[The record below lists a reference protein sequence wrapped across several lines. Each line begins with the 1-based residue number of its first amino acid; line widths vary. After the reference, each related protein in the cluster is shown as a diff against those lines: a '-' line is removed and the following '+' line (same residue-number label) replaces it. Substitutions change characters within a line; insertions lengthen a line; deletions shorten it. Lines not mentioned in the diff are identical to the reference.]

1 MRADLAT
8 EITNKILN
16 LMEENGSDWRR
27 PWLGDGIAK
36 NIVSKKSYRG
46 VNIPILGLSGYAAQW
61 FGTYKQWSEL
71 GAQVRKGEKSTAIF
85 FWKPLHIKDKET
97 EEDRQILMARSY
109 AVFSI
114 EQVENAPTVEI
125 ETRPPLERHAECDR
139 IIEATG
145 AQITF
150 GGDRAAYIPSQDRII
165 MPRPEQFL
173 SPEGYYGTL
182 CHEATHWAGHESR
195 LNRNLKGRFGGETY
209 AFEELIGETGSALR
223 RLWHNSRTQ
232 TRYGKIPEQLDC
244 GSQERQARD
253 HLSIQPCATCGRFYP
268 QGRTGARAGA
278 DTSRHFSRPNP
289 PPTVRRS
296 KPCRF
301 KTSPFLNS
309 NCRPST
315 FARPAASK
323 RSSAWLPASR
333 RTVSCRTFA
342 CSSD

>member
-114 EQVENAPTVEI
+114 EQVDNAPTVEI

-139 IIEATG
+139 IIKATG
-145 AQITF
+145 AQITY

-165 MPRPEQFL
+165 MPKPEQFL
-173 SPEGYYGTL
+173 SPEGFYGTL

-209 AFEELIGETGSALR
+209 AFEELIGETGSALICAT
-223 RLWHNSRTQ
+223 S
-232 TRYGKIPEQLDC
+232 GIIPEPRPDTAKYLNNWIAVLKNDKHAIISAFSHAQRAADFILKDEPAHAPEPTRPDI
-244 GSQERQARD
+244 SAD
-253 HLSIQPCATCGRFYP
+253 PIHPQP
-268 QGRTGARAGA
+268 
-278 DTSRHFSRPNP
+278 
-289 PPTVRRS
+289 
-296 KPCRF
+296 
-301 KTSPFLNS
+301 
-309 NCRPST
+309 
-315 FARPAASK
+315 
-323 RSSAWLPASR
+323 
-333 RTVSCRTFA
+333 
-342 CSSD
+342 